1 MKKLSPE
8 ELEERTPEILGIH
21 SNSYT
26 ITKHMAEH
34 EIKKLE
40 QEVPC
45 AIVRPSM
52 SEYFSFILNAST
64 INKTEDKMVLTNCF
78 K

>member
-1 MKKLSPE
+1 MYPLSKDPEELISLVKKLSPE
-8 ELEERTPEILGIH
+8 ELEEQSPEILGNH

-34 EIKKLE
+34 EVKKME

-52 SEYFSFILNAST
+52 S
-64 INKTEDKMVLTNCF
+64 K
-78 K
+78 